1 MTTPLTDERR
11 AALSSL
17 ITNWFSTLDADGR
30 LIFEFD
36 YFDVSKIDELI
47 DQAIAPTIAD
57 AVECVRAA
65 SSAAGAELPPFPTM
79 LRKMWSGGDV
89 QRWIDQN
96 IAPLVRN
103 AAPPAADVS
112 AAPGA
117 FRKKPVIIEAHQLP
131 RPPLDGSTNE
141 SHEDAVWAFVAWAK
155 RVAFENFT
163 SEGDGHIA
171 IETLEGTMIATP
183 GDWII
188 KGVKG
193 EFYPCKPDIFAAT
206 YEPADAAPAAPVAAA
221 APPSLADACEVLR
234 DAVAAK
240 SMLAIGMVHGL
251 ASFAKGDAATA
262 MRPETTSEHIARDI
276 REGRF
281 PKQSEPQMVPVD
293 QAVAAN
299 STGCK
304 GKNCGATD
312 GVSHSPECLAEY
324 EAAVTGAV
332 AADGASDFSA
342 WLATKSEAWWEDT
355 SLEKIAEDAWNASRA
370 AVSPAP
376 TADMSDAYVG
386 AREDLAIWKRRALEA
401 EGKVEQ
407 LADARKLLAHAS
419 EFAMMQLDED
429 WHERAAALLALPPP
443 AGSASA
449 PPAHCQCPACSGGTT
464 HASDCAVHNEPAM
477 PRGPCDCAPGGKH
490 HGCEYF
496 VLDLQHDVHA
506 GAALAAYARSC
517 STTHPAL
524 SADLL
529 ARAAALGAPVA
540 VDEWVSKADAL
551 PAAPGWYLVML
562 APDNDWELMSDTPIQ
577 VEFGAYKHM
586 PQAFTHF
593 YDGRPDEDITEAVTY
608 WTRLPAPPRPAA
620 PAAVEFSYALSQ
632 HAERWSGS
640 FDSIEGAL
648 AEALSGLDDA
658 GKRDRVIWVGQD
670 KPIDIDYDSL
680 AEEVIERIQEQA
692 FDQVGEVADVI
703 GPYEE
708 TETKL
713 LSLAIKRWIDE
724 HGQISC
730 YRIDHSIAYG
740 PGAPEYESAI
750 ALLRERDGSAT

>member
-65 SSAAGAELPPFPTM
+65 GAELPPFPTM

-103 AAPPAADVS
+103 AVPPAAGVS
-112 AAPGA
+112 PHVR
-117 FRKKPVIIEAHQLP
+117 FTME
-131 RPPLDGSTNE
+131 ST
-141 SHEDAVWAFVAWAK
+141 ARW
-155 RVAFENFT
+155 
-163 SEGDGHIA
+163 
-171 IETLEGTMIATP
+171 LEGGCDP
-183 GDWII
+183 L
-188 KGVKG
+188 
-193 EFYPCKPDIFAAT
+193 AAAK
-206 YEPADAAPAAPVAAA
+206 EIRACLAKVDAAPAAPVAAGVA
-221 APPSLADACEVLR
+221 QAP
-234 DAVAAK
+234 
-240 SMLAIGMVHGL
+240 
-251 ASFAKGDAATA
+251 
-262 MRPETTSEHIARDI
+262 
-276 REGRF
+276 
-281 PKQSEPQMVPVD
+281 
-293 QAVAAN
+293 
-299 STGCK
+299 CK

-355 SLEKIAEDAWNASRA
+355 SLEKIAADAWNASLAAVSPSPVAADGAPTGIDTKAIAESLERMIVDWYADCERTRLDWKQMAGVIKLRLDRFLKRA

-443 AGSASA
+443 AGSAGA
-449 PPAHCQCPACSGGTT
+449 PPA
-464 HASDCAVHNEPAM
+464 
-477 PRGPCDCAPGGKH
+477 PGA
-490 HGCEYF
+490 
-496 VLDLQHDVHA
+496 DV
-506 GAALAAYARSC
+506 
-517 STTHPAL
+517 
-524 SADLL
+524 
-529 ARAAALGAPVA
+529 
-540 VDEWVSKADAL
+540 WVPKSLAL
-551 PAAPGWYLVML
+551 PPTPGWYLVML

-750 ALLRERDGSAT
+750 ALLRKRDGGTS

>member
-17 ITNWFSTLDADGR
+17 ITNWFSTLDADGS
-30 LIFEFD
+30 LIREFD
-36 YFDVSKIDELI
+36 YFDESKIDELI

-65 SSAAGAELPPFPTM
+65 
-79 LRKMWSGGDV
+79 
-89 QRWIDQN
+89 
-96 IAPLVRN
+96 
-103 AAPPAADVS
+103 ADVPPHVRFS
-112 AAPGA
+112 MESTARWLESGCDPRAA
-117 FRKKPVIIEAHQLP
+117 
-131 RPPLDGSTNE
+131 
-141 SHEDAVWAFVAWAK
+141 AK
-155 RVAFENFT
+155 EIRA
-163 SEGDGHIA
+163 SLA
-171 IETLEGTMIATP
+171 KL
-183 GDWII
+183 
-188 KGVKG
+188 
-193 EFYPCKPDIFAAT
+193 
-206 YEPADAAPAAPVAAA
+206 DAAHAAPVAAA
-221 APPSLADACEVLR
+221 ESPSLANACEVLR

-251 ASFAKGDAATA
+251 ASFAKGDAAPSA
-262 MRPETTSEHIARDI
+262 LIAA
-276 REGRF
+276 G
-281 PKQSEPQMVPVD
+281 VA
-293 QAVAAN
+293 QAP
-299 STGCK
+299 CK

-332 AADGASDFSA
+332 AADGALLVRNLSPLERVEEDIVVMTRMSNDTKRLPMEETES
-342 WLATKSEAWWEDT
+342 LARLLYYIED
-355 SLEKIAEDAWNASRA
+355 LRRA
-370 AVSPAP
+370 AVSPATAEACAHDYVRSDRVCTECGEQATA
-376 TADMSDAYVG
+376 TADGDG
-386 AREDLAIWKRRALEA
+386 ELLAE
-401 EGKVEQ
+401 
-407 LADARKLLAHAS
+407 ARKLLAHAS

-429 WHERAAALLALPPP
+429 WHERAAALLALPAP
-443 AGSASA
+443 AVSACA
-449 PPAHCQCPACSGGTT
+449 PPA
-464 HASDCAVHNEPAM
+464 
-477 PRGPCDCAPGGKH
+477 PGA
-490 HGCEYF
+490 
-496 VLDLQHDVHA
+496 DV
-506 GAALAAYARSC
+506 
-517 STTHPAL
+517 
-524 SADLL
+524 
-529 ARAAALGAPVA
+529 
-540 VDEWVSKADAL
+540 WVPKSLAL

-593 YDGRPDEDITEAVTY
+593 YDGSPSEDITEAVTY
-608 WTRLPAPPRPAA
+608 WTRLPVAPRPVA

-640 FDSIEGAL
+640 FDSIDGAL

-658 GKRDRVIWVGQD
+658 GERDRVIWVGQNQ
-670 KPIDIDYDSL
+670 PIDIDYDSL

-740 PGAPEYESAI
+740 PGAPEYKA
-750 ALLRERDGSAT
+750 AVARLRERDGSAT